1 MDTEEEN
8 DGSAARCCV
17 FTALRAD
24 TRAASPVGALMIP
37 GPECS
42 CTELSVAVA
51 RAQKRAFADASSWKR
66 GAPESLCGSNEPRD
80 RLTSRERDESSL
92 DTYPV

>member
-1 MDTEEEN
+1 MGPLRAAAVRLLQMDTEEEN

-24 TRAASPVGALMIP
+24 KRAASPVGALMIP

-42 CTELSVAVA
+42 VHGALGRGCTSPKTRVCRRFQLET
-51 RAQKRAFADASSWKR
+51 RR
-66 GAPESLCGSNEPRD
+66 
-80 RLTSRERDESSL
+80 SRITLRF
-92 DTYPV
+92 